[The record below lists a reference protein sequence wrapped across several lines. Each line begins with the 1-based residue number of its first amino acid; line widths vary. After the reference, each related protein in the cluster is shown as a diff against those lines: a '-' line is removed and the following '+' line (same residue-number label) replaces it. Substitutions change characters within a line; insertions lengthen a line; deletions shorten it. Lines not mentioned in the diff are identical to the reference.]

1 MKLSM
6 TVGRKG
12 AKFKTIYV
20 GGDAS
25 EAVAAMDAEVCAEK
39 KRFDEV
45 LLYRA
50 PMPFSRRRL
59 TA

>member
-1 MKLSM
+1 M